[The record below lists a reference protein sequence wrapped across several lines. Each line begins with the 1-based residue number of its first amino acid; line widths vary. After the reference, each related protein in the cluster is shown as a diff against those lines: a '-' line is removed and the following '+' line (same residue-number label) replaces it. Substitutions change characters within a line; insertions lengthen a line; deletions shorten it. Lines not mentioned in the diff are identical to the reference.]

1 MGDPQGRVLGDYR
14 VRWPFVGYAQRVTY
28 LVGRNRKIRLA
39 FHSELDA
46 DAHVLKACGA
56 AAEPPG

>member
-1 MGDPQGRVLGDYR
+1 MGDPQGRILRGYR
-14 VRWPFVGYAQRVTY
+14 VRWPFLGLAQRVTY
-28 LVGRNRKIRLA
+28 VVGRSRKVRLA

-46 DAHVLKACGA
+46 DAHVQKACGA